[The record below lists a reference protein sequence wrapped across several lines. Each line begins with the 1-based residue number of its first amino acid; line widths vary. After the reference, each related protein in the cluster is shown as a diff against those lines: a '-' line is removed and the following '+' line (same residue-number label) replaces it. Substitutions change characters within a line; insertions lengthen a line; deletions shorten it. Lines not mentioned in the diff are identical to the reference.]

1 MLILSKTYQIVDEE
15 SAEHGEAKE
24 CGFEWQDAPHTFREV
39 VELLTNEFT
48 NPSCSHGVPRW
59 VMGEDDTDYV
69 TGECTTYSL
78 HPAKDARTQRYWA
91 KACKAAGICK

>member
-24 CGFEWQDAPHTFREV
+24 CGFEWQDAPHAFRET

-48 NPSCSHGVPRW
+48 NPSCTGGVPRW
-59 VMGEDDTDYV
+59 AIGDDEQDYG
-69 TGECTTYSL
+69 TGESTTYSL
-78 HPAKDARTQRYWA
+78 HPANDARTQRYWA
-91 KACKAAGICK
+91 KACKAAGFK